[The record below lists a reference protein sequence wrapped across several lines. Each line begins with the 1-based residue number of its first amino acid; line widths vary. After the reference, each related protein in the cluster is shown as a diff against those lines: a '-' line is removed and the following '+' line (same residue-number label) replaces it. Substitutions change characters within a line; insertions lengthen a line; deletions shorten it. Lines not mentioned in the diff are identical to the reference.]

1 MLKINL
7 ENSFVNTSEIKNL
20 EPYIQSAHRVLHEG
34 TGQGNDYIGWLDF
47 ASRIPEEEISR
58 IKVTAEKIQGN
69 CEYFIVIG
77 IGGSYLGAKS
87 VIDALSHSFHNL
99 LDEDQRKA
107 PKIIYAGQN
116 ISGKYL
122 KELAELIERKD
133 VSLLVISKSG
143 TTTEPALSFRVLKEM
158 VEKKYGENSKDH
170 IYAVTDSSKGALRQL
185 ADKEGYESFII
196 PDNVGGRYSVITPVG
211 LLPLAVMGINIE
223 DFINGFI
230 QGEKDYSSLDIES
243 NICYQYVAARNVLY
257 RRNKNIEL
265 LVNYEPSLQYISEW
279 WKQLFGESEGKDGKG
294 IFPGSVNF
302 STDLH
307 SMGQF
312 IQDGTKNLFETV
324 IMVSDTGK
332 DVSIKSSEENLDG
345 LNYLSGKTLNYVNQK
360 AFEGTL
366 LAHVDGNV
374 PNIIINMDKLDE
386 YHIGNLMYFFM
397 KACGVSGYLL
407 GVNPFN
413 QPGVEAYKKN
423 MFRLLEKP
431 GY

>member
-7 ENSFVNTSEIKNL
+7 ENSFVNTSEIKNM
-20 EPYIQSAHRVLHEG
+20 EPFIQSAHRVLHEG
-34 TGQGNDYIGWLDF
+34 TGPGNDFIGWLDF
-47 ASRIPEEEISR
+47 ASRIPNEEISR
-58 IKVTAEKIQGN
+58 IKATAKKIQGN

-99 LDEDQRKA
+99 LEDDQRKV

-122 KELAELIERKD
+122 RELTELIEKKD

-158 VEKKYGENSKDH
+158 VENKYGEESKDH
-170 IYAVTDSSKGALRQL
+170 IFAVTDGSKGALRQL
-185 ADKEGYESFII
+185 ADKESYESFVI

-223 DFINGFI
+223 DFINGFV
-230 QGEKDYSSLDIES
+230 QGEKDYSSVNIED

-257 RRNKNIEL
+257 RRNNNIEL
-265 LVNYEPSLQYISEW
+265 LVNYEPSLQYVSEW

-324 IMVSDTGK
+324 IMVSDTAK
-332 DVSIKSSEENLDG
+332 DVAIKSNEENLDG

-366 LAHVDGNV
+366 LAHVEGNV
-374 PNIIINMDKLDE
+374 PNIILQMDKLDE
-386 YHIGNLMYFFM
+386 YHLGNLMYFFM

-413 QPGVEAYKKN
+413 QPGVEAYKTN

>member
-7 ENSFVNTSEIKNL
+7 ENSFVNTSEIKNM
-20 EPYIQSAHRVLHEG
+20 EPFIQSAHRVLHEG
-34 TGQGNDYIGWLDF
+34 TGPGNDFIGWLDF
-47 ASRIPEEEISR
+47 ASRIPNEEISR
-58 IKVTAEKIQGN
+58 IKATAKKIQGN

-99 LDEDQRKA
+99 LEDDQRKV

-122 KELAELIERKD
+122 RELTELIEKKD

-158 VEKKYGENSKDH
+158 VENKYAEESKDH
-170 IYAVTDSSKGALRQL
+170 IFAVTDGSKGALRQL
-185 ADKEGYESFII
+185 ADKESYESFVI

-223 DFINGFI
+223 DFINGFV
-230 QGEKDYSSLDIES
+230 QGEKDYSSVSIED

-257 RRNKNIEL
+257 RRNNNIEL
-265 LVNYEPSLQYISEW
+265 LVNYEPSLQYVSEW

-324 IMVSDTGK
+324 IMVSDTAK
-332 DVSIKSSEENLDG
+332 DVAIKSNEENLDG

-366 LAHVDGNV
+366 LAHVEGNV
-374 PNIIINMDKLDE
+374 PNIILQMDKLDE
-386 YHIGNLMYFFM
+386 YHLGNLMYFFM

-413 QPGVEAYKKN
+413 QPGVEAYKTN

>member
-7 ENSFVNTSEIKNL
+7 ENSFVNTSEIKNM
-20 EPYIQSAHRVLHEG
+20 EPFIQSAHRVLHEG
-34 TGQGNDYIGWLDF
+34 TGPGNDFIGWLDF
-47 ASRIPEEEISR
+47 ASRIPNEEISR
-58 IKVTAEKIQGN
+58 IKATAKKIQGN

-99 LDEDQRKA
+99 LEDDQRKV

-122 KELAELIERKD
+122 RELTELIENKD

-158 VEKKYGENSKDH
+158 VENKYAEESKDH
-170 IYAVTDSSKGALRQL
+170 IFAVTDGSKGALRQL
-185 ADKEGYESFII
+185 ADKESYESFVI

-223 DFINGFI
+223 DFIKGFV
-230 QGEKDYSSLDIES
+230 QGEKDYSSVNIED

-257 RRNKNIEL
+257 RRNNNIEL
-265 LVNYEPSLQYISEW
+265 LVNYEPSLQYVSEW

-324 IMVSDTGK
+324 IMVSDTAK
-332 DVSIKSSEENLDG
+332 DVAIKSNEENLDG

-366 LAHVDGNV
+366 LAHVEGNV
-374 PNIIINMDKLDE
+374 PNIILQMDKLDE
-386 YHIGNLMYFFM
+386 YHLGNLMYFFM

-413 QPGVEAYKKN
+413 QPGVEAYKTN